1 MQGTVREQLKQAGPP
16 FYMDMRHIDS
26 ATRDILDNDLM
37 PGDKATWHEYCEQK
51 GFDIATSPME
61 IEIGSISME
70 GRVLRNKNFQS
81 TLPGLY
87 VGCSFMSFSGAICGG
102 YLAAKHASEEISSAT
117 VEFLPLD
124 EQELNDEKD
133 RVLKPLLDGGDTTY
147 QLFESAI
154 HQVMNYYM
162 GYTRNEKGMR
172 QALAS
177 LERIEKLSDDLRA
190 ENLHELMRIHECL
203 DLMKLCKL
211 VVTASIERRE
221 TSLSTMAIRGD
232 YPEPDKNL
240 ADKILVIRKKDGAP
254 ELHWEIKSEY
264 LR

>member
-1 MQGTVREQLKQAGPP
+1 
-16 FYMDMRHIDS
+16 
-26 ATRDILDNDLM
+26 
-37 PGDKATWHEYCEQK
+37 
-51 GFDIATSPME
+51 ME

-102 YLAAKHASEEISSAT
+102 YLAARHASEEIASAP
-117 VEFLPLD
+117 VEFLALN
-124 EQELNDEKD
+124 EEELNEEKA
-133 RVLKPLLDGGDTTY
+133 RVLRPMLDGGDTTY

-162 GYTRNEKGMR
+162 GYTRNEKGMK

-177 LERIEKLSDDLRA
+177 LERIEKLTDDLRA
-190 ENLHELMRIHECL
+190 ENLHELMRIHEGL
-203 DLMKLCKL
+203 DLLKLCRL
-211 VVTASIERRE
+211 VVMASMERRE
-221 TSLSTMAIRGD
+221 TSLCTMAIRGD
-232 YPEPDKNL
+232 YPDPDKNL
-240 ADKILVIRKKDGAP
+240 ADKILVIQKVNGSPKM
-254 ELHWEIKSEY
+254 HWEVKSEY